1 MTLTK
6 IVVSRLLIFMNE
18 QNSTQYKLAQK
29 IGVPFPTIK
38 SIMQQKTKN
47 ISLRTIILLSRG
59 LGIKAS
65 EFLDDASFDE
75 VELL

>member
-29 IGVPFPTIK
+29 SGVPFPTIK

-65 EFLDDASFDE
+65 EFLGDASFDE